1 MRQEL
6 QRLMERLEQLQPII
20 ATARAQEL
28 GEMPEQVRNNYE
40 FTASVFYAME
50 SVKRDLRDPMLRR
63 LTNNKPVLG
72 YVSGEY
78 GYGKTATMVWL
89 WHELE
94 REGFVAVPP
103 FLFYSW
109 DDLMLATTNW
119 LSFRL
124 AEKRPDLVDE
134 AEKLYNSH
142 RSKAVEELADE
153 IAKRQRVSKE
163 QARRIVEDLLLQGNW
178 CS

>member
-1 MRQEL
+1 
-6 QRLMERLEQLQPII
+6 
-20 ATARAQEL
+20 
-28 GEMPEQVRNNYE
+28 
-40 FTASVFYAME
+40 ME

-124 AEKRPDLVDE
+124 AEKRPDLRYTYHSGVTKHDF
-134 AEKLYNSH
+134 
-142 RSKAVEELADE
+142 R
-153 IAKRQRVSKE
+153 
-163 QARRIVEDLLLQGNW
+163 NW
-178 CS
+178 SGCEPHP

>member
-1 MRQEL
+1 
-6 QRLMERLEQLQPII
+6 MEKLEQLQPII
-20 ATARAQEL
+20 TTVKAQEL
-28 GEMPEQVRNNYE
+28 GEMPEQVRNTYE
-40 FTASVFYAME
+40 FIASVFYAME

-63 LTNNKPVLG
+63 LANNKPVSG

-109 DDLMLATTNW
+109 DDLMSAAKNW
-119 LSFRL
+119 LIFRL
-124 AEKRPDLVDE
+124 KEKRPDLCYTHCNEVTKYDF
-134 AEKLYNSH
+134 
-142 RSKAVEELADE
+142 R
-153 IAKRQRVSKE
+153 
-163 QARRIVEDLLLQGNW
+163 NW
-178 CS
+178 SGCKPHP

>member
-6 QRLMERLEQLQPII
+6 QRLMERLEQLQPIVT
-20 ATARAQEL
+20 TARAQEL
-28 GEMPEQVRNNYE
+28 GETPEQVRNNYE
-40 FTASVFYAME
+40 FIASVFYPME
-50 SVKRDLRDPMLRR
+50 SVKRDLRDSMLRR

-94 REGFVAVPP
+94 QEGFVAVPP

-109 DDLMLATTNW
+109 DDLMLYE
-119 LSFRL
+119 LYL
-124 AEKRPDLVDE
+124 LV
-134 AEKLYNSH
+134 
-142 RSKAVEELADE
+142 
-153 IAKRQRVSKE
+153 RQR
-163 QARRIVEDLLLQGNW
+163 
-178 CS
+178 